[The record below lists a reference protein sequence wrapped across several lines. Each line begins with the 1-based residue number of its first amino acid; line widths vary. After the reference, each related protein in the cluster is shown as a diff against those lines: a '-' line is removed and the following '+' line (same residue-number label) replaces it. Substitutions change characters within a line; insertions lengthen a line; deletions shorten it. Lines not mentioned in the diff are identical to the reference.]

1 METKYRISTTV
12 ILVPVQGR
20 NVGQWTYYFFLLESS
35 ILKTTPKKARR
46 FCGQWSECR
55 TNEAKVKSSISISAG
70 CLSSSVSWQLISPN
84 SDSLQLHPGVLQM
97 CALGRRRGLGE
108 SVGISRLP
116 SITETEKTI
125 YSKCSTNGA
134 EDTPPMCTEDRVTH
148 MHTYIHTHFTRQG
161 SISFDGNREKWA
173 DKGDTIK
180 TGCLPKAQSL
190 LIS

>member
-1 METKYRISTTV
+1 MVRVWKPSIGSSTTV

-35 ILKTTPKKARR
+35 ILKTAPKKARR

-55 TNEAKVKSSISISAG
+55 TNEAKVKSSIPVSAG
-70 CLSSSVSWQLISPN
+70 CLPSSVSWQLISPN

-116 SITETEKTI
+116 SITETGKTI

-148 MHTYIHTHFTRQG
+148 TCTRTYTHVSPG
-161 SISFDGNREKWA
+161 REVSHLMETEKNEQT
-173 DKGDTIK
+173 KEI
-180 TGCLPKAQSL
+180 P
-190 LIS
+190 